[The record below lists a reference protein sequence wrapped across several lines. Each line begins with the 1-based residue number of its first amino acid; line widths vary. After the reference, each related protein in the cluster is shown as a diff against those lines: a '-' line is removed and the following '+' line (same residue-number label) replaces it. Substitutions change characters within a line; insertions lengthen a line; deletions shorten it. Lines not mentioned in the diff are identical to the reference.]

1 MKDSLRKYSRRAAN
15 IAMCMGLIL
24 APAVTFGF
32 AYLNQSF
39 VASPGGVGVRW
50 TNAKIEMTLRFPVIQ
65 VPLSNGSRSW
75 GENVLSAMS
84 EWGGVGA
91 SLRWSQRDSVVT
103 ECGGA
108 EGTNVVEFRNDVCG
122 KPFGDVVAITLLSY
136 FQASDGSWEIVDADV
151 LFNDRFRWNAYD
163 GELQRRGGEI
173 LYDLRRV
180 ALHELGH
187 VAGLLHPDE
196 LNQKV
201 PAIMNS
207 AEHGLF
213 QLASDDKAGL
223 SSLYGIVPGT
233 GSGSS
238 IPPVVSGGTDRSD
251 PSPTRNDGSGGGA
264 DAWMAIFGA
273 ILLCVRQRARFR
285 LRNPEVLLRS
295 RQSRPGDANAV
306 S

>member
-1 MKDSLRKYSRRAAN
+1 MGV
-15 IAMCMGLIL
+15 CMGLVL

-50 TNAKIEMTLRFPVIQ
+50 TNANIEMTLRFPVIQ

-84 EWGGVGA
+84 EWGRVGA
-91 SLRWSQRDSVVT
+91 TLRWSQRDSVVT

-136 FQASDGSWEIVDADV
+136 SQASDGSWAIVDADV

-196 LNQKV
+196 LDQKV
-201 PAIMNS
+201 AAIMNS

-213 QLASDDKAGL
+213 QLANDDKAGL
-223 SSLYGIVPGT
+223 TSLYGIVPGT

-238 IPPVVSGGTDRSD
+238 IPPVVSGRADSSD
-251 PSPTRNDGSGGGA
+251 ASPTRNDGSGGGA
-264 DAWMAIFGA
+264 DAWMAIFGT

-285 LRNPEVLLRS
+285 LRKPHAFLRP
-295 RQSRPGDANAV
+295 RQRRPGDANAV
-306 S
+306 L